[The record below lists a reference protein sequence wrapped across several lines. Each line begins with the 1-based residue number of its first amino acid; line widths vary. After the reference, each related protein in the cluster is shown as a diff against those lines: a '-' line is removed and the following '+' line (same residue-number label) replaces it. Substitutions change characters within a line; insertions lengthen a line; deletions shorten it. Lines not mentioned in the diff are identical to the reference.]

1 MLMIVIGNLDI
12 VRRRLMAGRQDV
24 IGLFDNAMDGARR
37 AATLTHQLLAFSRQQ
52 PLAPLVV
59 DVNALMSGMAELLR
73 RALGELVEME
83 CVLAGGVW
91 RSEVDPGQL
100 ENALLNLAVNARDAM
115 PPGGKLTLETQNAY
129 STMTMLPR
137 S

>member
-1 MLMIVIGNLDI
+1 
-12 VRRRLMAGRQDV
+12 MAGRQDV